1 MRSPNRNRP
10 NHRST
15 SLCAVSL
22 LIVLLLLAVPAAAD
36 TADFTVSENG
46 SVLFAEARFSG
57 SSYLLVTPG
66 ILGEDVEL
74 ETVSNLTLVSEDG
87 TVVEP
92 KNTKGTLTFPE
103 GNYTLTYEVP
113 ISAGFVYAKFP
124 EFFDVTV
131 TLPKPYTTGH
141 YILGTVSSG
150 GVVSKDAESTV
161 VTFNQTK
168 AVSLTFY
175 EENREPVLY
184 AFLAGWLVVFV
195 LAWMRY
201 RKIKKNRMKI

>member
-1 MRSPNRNRP
+1 MRSPNRDRS

-22 LIVLLLLAVPAAAD
+22 LIVLLMLAVPAAAN

-66 ILGEDVEL
+66 ILGEDVAL
-74 ETVSNLTLVSEDG
+74 ETVSSLTLVSDDG

-131 TLPKPYTTGH
+131 TLPKPYTTGNK
-141 YILGTVSSG
+141 ILGTVSSG
-150 GVVSKDAESTV
+150 GIIKEDAEKTV

-168 AVSLTFY
+168 VASLTFY
-175 EENREPVLY
+175 EDNREPILY
-184 AFLAGWLVVFV
+184 AFLAGWLVVLS

>member
-1 MRSPNRNRP
+1 M
-10 NHRST
+10 
-15 SLCAVSL
+15 
-22 LIVLLLLAVPAAAD
+22 LAVPAAAN

-46 SVLFAEARFSG
+46 TVLYAEAEFFG

-66 ILGEDVEL
+66 ILGEDVAL
-74 ETVSNLTLVSEDG
+74 ETVSSLTLVSDDG

-131 TLPKPYTTGH
+131 TLPKPYTTGNK
-141 YILGTVSSG
+141 ILGTVSSG
-150 GVVSKDAESTV
+150 GIIKEDAEKTV

-168 AVSLTFY
+168 VASLTFY
-175 EENREPVLY
+175 EDNREPILY
-184 AFLAGWLVVFV
+184 AFLAGWLFV
-195 LAWMRY
+195 LSLAWMRY

>member
-1 MRSPNRNRP
+1 MRSPNRDRS

-22 LIVLLLLAVPAAAD
+22 LIALLMLAVPAAAN

-46 SVLFAEARFSG
+46 TVLYAEAEFFG

-66 ILGEDVEL
+66 ILGEDVAL
-74 ETVSNLTLVSEDG
+74 ETVSSLTLVSDDG

-131 TLPKPYTTGH
+131 TLPKPYTTGNK
-141 YILGTVSSG
+141 ILGTVSSG
-150 GVVSKDAESTV
+150 GIIKEDAEKTV

-168 AVSLTFY
+168 VASLTFY
-175 EENREPVLY
+175 EDNREPILY
-184 AFLAGWLVVFV
+184 AFLAGWLFV
-195 LAWMRY
+195 LSLAWMRY

>member
-1 MRSPNRNRP
+1 MRSPNRDRS

-22 LIVLLLLAVPAAAD
+22 LIVLLMLAVPAAAN

-66 ILGEDVEL
+66 ILGEDAAL
-74 ETVSNLTLVSEDG
+74 ETVGSLTLISEDG

-131 TLPKPYTTGH
+131 TLPKPYTTGNK
-141 YILGTVSSG
+141 ILGTVSSG
-150 GVVSKDAESTV
+150 GIIKEDAEKTV

-168 AVSLTFY
+168 VASLTFY
-175 EENREPVLY
+175 EDNREPVLY
-184 AFLAGWLVVFV
+184 AFLAGWLVVLA

>member
-1 MRSPNRNRP
+1 MRSPNRDRS

-22 LIVLLLLAVPAAAD
+22 LIVLLMLAVPAAAN

-46 SVLFAEARFSG
+46 TVLYVEAEFFG

-66 ILGEDVEL
+66 ILGEDVAL
-74 ETVSNLTLVSEDG
+74 ETVSSLTLISEDG

-131 TLPKPYTTGH
+131 TLPKPYTTGNK
-141 YILGTVSSG
+141 ILGTVSSG
-150 GVVSKDAESTV
+150 GIIKEDAEKTV

-168 AVSLTFY
+168 VASLTFY
-175 EENREPVLY
+175 EDNREPILY
-184 AFLAGWLVVFV
+184 AFLAGWLVILA